1 MSSAVQSLPL
11 HSPQP
16 PTLARRLGQELGVN
30 VFACYQCKRCSA
42 GCPTAFAM
50 DRPPHELV
58 RALQM
63 GHDELVLNSRTAWL
77 CSSCEMCSTRCPQ
90 EVDPARVMD
99 GVKILC
105 GREAITPAVPSVAAF
120 NRTFLWMISR
130 FGRAYELGLVCLSQ
144 AKSGRLWRD
153 LPLGM
158 KMFAKGRLR
167 LFPPRGG
174 GRTAARLRKKLRSVA
189 SDRWPVAGGHQ

>member
-1 MSSAVQSLPL
+1 MQTLSL

-16 PTLARRLGQELGVN
+16 PALARRLDGEFGVN

-50 DRPPHELV
+50 DRPPHELI
-58 RALQM
+58 RALQL
-63 GHDELVLNSRTAWL
+63 GHDELVLASRTTWL

-105 GREAITPAVPSVAAF
+105 LRDGLAPAVAPVAIF
-120 NRTFLWMISR
+120 NRTFVRIVSR
-130 FGRAYELGLVCLSQ
+130 FGRAYELGLVFLSQ

-153 LPLGM
+153 LPTGVR
-158 KMFAKGRLR
+158 MFMKGRLR
-167 LFPPRGG
+167 LFPSWG
-174 GRTAARLRKKLRSVA
+174 GRKTAARLRRKLRSVA
-189 SDRWPVAGGHQ
+189 SDQWPAVRSQ

>member
-1 MSSAVQSLPL
+1 MQTLPL

-16 PTLARRLGQELGVN
+16 PTFARRLDEEFGVN

-58 RALQM
+58 RALQL
-63 GHDELVLNSRTAWL
+63 GHDELVLTSRTSWL
-77 CSSCEMCSTRCPQ
+77 CSACEMCSTRCPQ

-99 GVKILC
+99 AVKVLC
-105 GREAITPAVPSVAAF
+105 EREAVAPAVAPVAAF
-120 NRTFLWMISR
+120 NRTFVWMISR
-130 FGRAYELGLVCLSQ
+130 FGRAYELGLVFLYGV
-144 AKSGRLWRD
+144 KSGRLWRD

-158 KMFAKGRLR
+158 RLLRKGRLR
-167 LFPPRGG
+167 LLPPWG
-174 GRTAARLRKKLRSVA
+174 GRKTAARLRKKLKSV
-189 SDRWPVAGGHQ
+189 GGGQW